1 MQFYKVHRASDIAR
15 ERQILH
21 LQEDRSQ
28 VGSGLWG
35 CMIQV
40 SELETIHHASTA
52 MTVGGPGWPSITFA
66 SITASRF
73 SRSQFFGAFCS
84 ITSKYAGF
92 ETTSL
97 AASVPSPRMPAKMMT
112 GSPVTVS

>member
-1 MQFYKVHRASDIAR
+1 MQFFKVHRASDRTR
-15 ERQILH
+15 ERQISQ
-21 LQEDRSQ
+21 LQKDRSQ
-28 VGSGLWG
+28 AEPGLWG

-40 SELETIHHASTA
+40 SEVETIHHVSTA

-73 SRSQFFGAFCS
+73 SWSQFFGAFCS
-84 ITSKYAGF
+84 IASKYAGF

-112 GSPVTVS
+112 GSPVTAS

>member
-1 MQFYKVHRASDIAR
+1 MQVYKGHRASDIAR
-15 ERQILH
+15 ERQISH

-40 SELETIHHASTA
+40 SDFETIHHVSTA

-73 SRSQFFGAFCS
+73 SWSQFFGAFCNIAS
-84 ITSKYAGF
+84 RYAGF
-92 ETTSL
+92 DTNSI
-97 AASVPSPRMPAKMMT
+97 AAS
-112 GSPVTVS
+112 G

>member
-1 MQFYKVHRASDIAR
+1 MQFFKVHRASDIAR
-15 ERQILH
+15 GRQILH

-28 VGSGLWG
+28 VGQGLWR

-40 SELETIHHASTA
+40 FEVETIHHVSTA

-73 SRSQFFGAFCS
+73 SWSQFFGAFCS
-84 ITSKYAGF
+84 IASRYVGL

-97 AASVPSPRMPAKMMT
+97 AASVPS
-112 GSPVTVS
+112 

>member
-1 MQFYKVHRASDIAR
+1 MAR
-15 ERQILH
+15 ERQIAH

-28 VGSGLWG
+28 VGPGLWG

-40 SELETIHHASTA
+40 SEVEAIHHVSTA

-73 SRSQFFGAFCS
+73 SWSQFFGAFCS
-84 ITSKYAGF
+84 IASRYAGL

-97 AASVPSPRMPAKMMT
+97 APRFPLP
-112 GSPVTVS
+112 GCRPG